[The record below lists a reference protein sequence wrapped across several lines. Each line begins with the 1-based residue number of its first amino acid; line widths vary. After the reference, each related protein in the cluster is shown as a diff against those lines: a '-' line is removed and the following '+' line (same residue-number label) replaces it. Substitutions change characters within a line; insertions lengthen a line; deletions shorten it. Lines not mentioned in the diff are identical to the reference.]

1 MKLLQ
6 MQNIT
11 LKTTHLL
18 NRLKK
23 RGAERETAKS
33 KNPNL
38 MQEKAPKFEFLK
50 QDPEL
55 GFVGQ
60 NPQLLYFFC
69 FSPNFRRQLRRRKLG
84 SREQGFPIRN

>member
-6 MQNIT
+6 MQNTT

-23 RGAERETAKS
+23 RGVEREIAKS

-38 MQEKAPKFEFLK
+38 MQEKAPKFELRSK
-50 QDPEL
+50 I
-55 GFVGQ
+55 Q
-60 NPQLLYFFC
+60 N
-69 FSPNFRRQLRRRKLG
+69 
-84 SREQGFPIRN
+84 